1 MKIYY
6 PVIFFQGESGK
17 FIGIVPDLQ
26 GCLTQGD
33 DLTAAM
39 YWIKDAMGTYLFDVD
54 KKDFPPPSKI
64 EDIDT
69 SEYPNAIVNVIE
81 FDFDEWKSSLDNPIR
96 HARQNAG
103 IPVNRLARLM
113 RAPYRTIKNYDK
125 GKTKPPKWLQNLIV
139 EKIEN
144 SI

>member
-1 MKIYY
+1 MKVYY
-6 PVIFFQGESGK
+6 PVVFFQDEDGK
-17 FIGIVPDLQ
+17 FVGIVPDLQ
-26 GCLTQGD
+26 GCLTQGN

-39 YWIKDAMGTYLFDVD
+39 YWIKDAIGTWLYDPNEIE
-54 KKDFPPPSKI
+54 FPKPSKI

-81 FDFDEWKSSLDNPIR
+81 FDFEEWKSSLSNPIR

-103 IPVNRLARLM
+103 IPLKQLAKLM
-113 RAPYRTIKNYDK
+113 GAPYRTIKNYDK

>member
-1 MKIYY
+1 MKHYY
-6 PVIFFQGESGK
+6 PVIFFPDEKSFGV
-17 FIGIVPDLQ
+17 IVPDLDGCFSQ
-26 GCLTQGD
+26 GK
-33 DLTAAM
+33 DLRQAM
-39 YWIKDAMGTYLFDVD
+39 YWVQDAIGTYLYDVD
-54 KKDFPPPSKI
+54 EKDFPPPSKI

-81 FDFDEWKSSLDNPIR
+81 FDFDEWKSSLSNPIR

-103 IPVNRLARLM
+103 IPLKQLAKLM
-113 RAPYRTIKNYDK
+113 GAPYRTIKNYDK